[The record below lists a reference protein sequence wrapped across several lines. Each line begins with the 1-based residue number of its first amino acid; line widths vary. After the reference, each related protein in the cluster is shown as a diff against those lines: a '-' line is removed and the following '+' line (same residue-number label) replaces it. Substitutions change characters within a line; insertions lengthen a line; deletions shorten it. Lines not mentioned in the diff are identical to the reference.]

1 MFLFALNDFR
11 MREDTIYLK
20 ERTQMKKLIESDMV
34 KGVRAMKSN
43 EILSLF
49 KKNLQTNERKPE
61 TGKHIVSP

>member
-1 MFLFALNDFR
+1 
-11 MREDTIYLK
+11 
-20 ERTQMKKLIESDMV
+20 MKKLIESDMA

>member
-20 ERTQMKKLIESDMV
+20 ERTGMKRLNESDMA

-43 EILSLF
+43 ETLF
-49 KKNLQTNERKPE
+49 LFKNLQTNERKTG